1 MMLVAVLG
9 EQPELEVVA
18 ARQGQE
24 RPVPPP
30 ARAGQARR
38 LPDRFGPQ
46 TRPCCDC
53 AGNGQPLPQADTAR
67 AQRGSFGKPST
78 ISPMMLRWICDEPA

>member
-18 ARQGQE
+18 ARQGKK

>member
-18 ARQGQE
+18 ARQGKK

-38 LPDRFGPQ
+38 LPDRFAPQ